1 MARQAG
7 TVIQNK
13 FIKGLITENTAL
25 NFPEDACTE
34 TTNCVFDETGR
45 ITRRGGLDL
54 EDEYTSLGTSSIS
67 LGDAFSEFVWD
78 QVAGT
83 GTVTFLVQQEGNLIK
98 FFDLSSDSIVTSAGV
113 VGTIDLLS
121 FIALDTPYDPLNF
134 TCSYAK
140 GNGEL
145 IIVNPA
151 IDPIYIT
158 YDPLLSTFT
167 ATRILI
173 KYRDFIGVQY
183 TSATY
188 TDTYRPLFTS
198 LNLMK
203 TDATSGNNGA
213 RHFYNLLNQGWWQGV
228 IASGSPDANSPLGQW
243 DTARGDMPSN
253 SDRVESYRA
262 SFTDAFDPSRVGAYD
277 QGNTLAPKGH
287 FILNLGNADRTTAL
301 TDAGYS
307 LSYSSEVVSTVPY
320 STGTNSGDFSNT
332 NYAFNGST
340 TGTAATS
347 TSPTV
352 SDVSA
357 SSVDLTSTSAR
368 YVRKNYGGSPIRVY
382 SATVVNS
389 VTYDGSGTL
398 ELTGGIPTFSNKAGT
413 STITFTL
420 YGKTSAPSS
429 GTDGT
434 ILGTATRSVSNLD
447 YWTQVGYSFT
457 MGNGTP
463 FAKANTTINSNNTAT
478 AYQYVW
484 VRAVCSID
492 TGATT
497 AGLGGTISQDHTVNI
512 YEVTFKKQETVSGS
526 ANLPAPDTTYE
537 RPSCTE
543 WFASR
548 AWYAGVGY
556 TGLSNNLYFSQVIEK
571 PEQYGRCYQ
580 LNDPTSEAL
589 RDILPTDGGI
599 IKIPEVGKII
609 RLWAYQTALIVFS
622 TNGVWIVRG
631 ENGFFTPTSF
641 SVRKISSSGTQ
652 SPLSFCDVRGVPTW
666 WGEDGILQINYNPQ
680 FDSFSVDNMTDTTIR
695 SLFLGIVPEKR
706 KYVKAAY
713 DSRESIVYWL
723 YNDRED
729 YPIYTYNKV
738 LCLNTLSG
746 AFYPFEFFDA
756 QNIRVNG
763 IVYAVD
769 SVGTSD
775 PLIKFTT
782 SHVID
787 GATTRLHYCDLKTNS
802 YRDFADFSS
811 LVTFDPDDV
820 GSYESSFTTGYKT
833 DGELLRFVQPNYVMV
848 FLEQEDGASC
858 YMRGVF
864 DFSNSGNSG
873 KWSSAQQIYN
883 NTATNKDVNYKRL
896 KVRGKGRSI
905 QLKFFSSEDSPFT
918 IIGWSA
924 FETSN
929 SEV

>member
-54 EDEYTSLGTSSIS
+54 EDGYTSLGTSSIS
-67 LGDAFSEFVWD
+67 LGQAFSEFVWD

-98 FFDLSSDSIVTSAGV
+98 FFDLSTATVVTSAGLIGSINLV
-113 VGTIDLLS
+113 DYLS
-121 FIALDTPYDPLNF
+121 LNTPYLPSDY
-134 TCSYAK
+134 TCSFAK

-145 IIVNPA
+145 LIVNPA
-151 IDPIYIT
+151 IDPIYVT
-158 YDPLLSTFT
+158 YDPSLATFT
-167 ATRILI
+167 ATKILI
-173 KYRDFIGVQY
+173 KYRDFVGVSY

-188 TDTYRPLFTS
+188 TDTYRPAFASINAL
-198 LNLMK
+198 K

-213 RHFYNLLNQGWWQGV
+213 RHFYNLLNQGWWQGT
-228 IASGSPDANSPLGQW
+228 IASGIPGANSALGQW
-243 DTARGDMPSN
+243 DTARADMPSN
-253 SDRVESYRA
+253 TDRVESYRA
-262 SFTDAFDPSRVGAYD
+262 SFTDAFDPARVGAYD
-277 QGNTLAPKGH
+277 QGNTLAPRGH

-301 TDAGYS
+301 SDAGYS
-307 LSYSSEVVSTVPY
+307 LSFSATDPVFISG
-320 STGTNSGDFSNT
+320 STGTESTIGT
-332 NYAFNGST
+332 GITGST
-340 TGTAATS
+340 NNAFDTSTGTQLMFSVVEPATAASGTKS
-347 TSPTV
+347 IV
-352 SDVSA
+352 A
-357 SSVDLTSTSAR
+357 SVI
-368 YVRKNYGGSPIRVY
+368 KNYGGSTKAIYQAIIRPHTVGSNNY
-382 SATVVNS
+382 LGLLHRSDGTYFTWTITYQLRGHSSLPVSGTEGTLLGTVAKIITSSNYTTQTAFTIPSSDKVTAYKYVWIHASAT
-389 VTYDGSGTL
+389 GSYT
-398 ELTGGIPTFSNKAGT
+398 
-413 STITFTL
+413 
-420 YGKTSAPSS
+420 GKTGEQADYSVRF
-429 GTDGT
+429 GT
-434 ILGTATRSVSNLD
+434 IEFYEAVVTSG
-447 YWTQVGYSFT
+447 VG
-457 MGNGTP
+457 
-463 FAKANTTINSNNTAT
+463 
-478 AYQYVW
+478 
-484 VRAVCSID
+484 
-492 TGATT
+492 
-497 AGLGGTISQDHTVNI
+497 
-512 YEVTFKKQETVSGS
+512 
-526 ANLPAPDTTYE
+526 NLPSTDVTYE

-641 SVRKISSSGTQ
+641 SVRKISSLGTQ

-695 SLFLGIVPEKR
+695 SLFLSISSSDR

-723 YNDRED
+723 YNDKEES
-729 YPIYTYNKV
+729 PLYTYNKA

-756 QNIRVNG
+756 QNIKVNG

-787 GATTRLHYCDLKTNS
+787 GATTRLHYCDLKTDS
-802 YRDFADFSS
+802 YRDFANFSE
-811 LVTFDPDDV
+811 LVTLDPDDT

-883 NTATNKDVNYKRL
+883 STATNKDVNYKRL

>member
-54 EDEYTSLGTSSIS
+54 EDGYVSLDPSSIS
-67 LGDAFSEFVWD
+67 LGQAFSEFVWD

-98 FFDLSSDSIVTSAGV
+98 FFDLSSSSTVTSSGM
-113 VGTIDLLS
+113 VGSIDLTS
-121 FIALDTPYDPLNF
+121 FLATDTPYVPFNF
-134 TCSYAK
+134 SCSYAK

-145 IIVNPA
+145 IIANPA
-151 IDPIYIT
+151 IDPIYVT
-158 YDPLLSTFT
+158 YDPTTSTFT
-167 ATRILI
+167 TTRILI

-188 TDTYRPLFTS
+188 TDIYRPLFTS
-198 LNLMK
+198 INLMK
-203 TDATSGNNGA
+203 TDASSGNNGA
-213 RHFYNLLNQGWWQGV
+213 RHFYNVLNQGWWQGV
-228 IASGSPDANSPLGQW
+228 VASGNPDANSPLGQW

-262 SFTDAFDPSRVGAYD
+262 SFTDAFDPARVGAYD
-277 QGNTLAPKGH
+277 QGNTPAPKGH
-287 FILNLGNADRTTAL
+287 FILNLGSADRQAAL
-301 TDAGYS
+301 TAEGYT
-307 LSYSSEVVSTVPY
+307 LSYTSNTATYISNTYGTIIGSFNTDQNNAFDNVTAQAIGDCCRSTS
-320 STGTNSGDFSNT
+320 STGFTEYVGKTLTASKKVYKAIVYPLYTPDVPGVPTYRYS
-332 NYAFNGST
+332 YA
-340 TGTAATS
+340 TGEAYLPVT
-347 TSPTV
+347 
-352 SDVSA
+352 
-357 SSVDLTSTSAR
+357 
-368 YVRKNYGGSPIRVY
+368 IR
-382 SATVVNS
+382 
-389 VTYDGSGTL
+389 
-398 ELTGGIPTFSNKAGT
+398 
-413 STITFTL
+413 L
-420 YGKTSAPSS
+420 YGKAGAAPSS
-429 GTDGT
+429 
-434 ILGTATRSVSNLD
+434 AT
-447 YWTQVGYSFT
+447 
-457 MGNGTP
+457 NGTLLG
-463 FAKANTTINSNNTAT
+463 SAT
-478 AYQYVW
+478 
-484 VRAVCSID
+484 
-492 TGATT
+492 ATT
-497 AGLGGTISQDHTVNI
+497 ASSTTITSSDITTLYDHVWIYMSVASISGGSGYVMGCSEVKL
-512 YEVTFKKQETVSGS
+512 YENVVTTDTG
-526 ANLPAPDTTYE
+526 NLPAPDTTYE

-695 SLFLGIVPEKR
+695 SLFLGISPEKR

-775 PLIKFTT
+775 PLIKFPT
-782 SHVID
+782 SHIID